1 MSISVAKEKQKH
13 MARKTLN
20 RKELRQESEAAE
32 RRAAD
37 EPAAPKKKKKAKRKS
52 RAKVAQEVR
61 KKAFWGVVN
70 QSLKCVARFEFSD
83 KDSADKK
90 AEELSVSQKTPHFVK
105 PMKEE
110 IVE

>member
-1 MSISVAKEKQKH
+1 

-32 RRAAD
+32 RLA
-37 EPAAPKKKKKAKRKS
+37 EEGGGAPKKKKKAKRKS

-61 KKAFWGVVN
+61 KKAYWAVVN
-70 QSLKCVARFEFSD
+70 QALKVVARFEFNE
-83 KDSADKK
+83 KEAADQK
-90 AEELSVSQKTPHFVK
+90 AEELSTSQKTPHFVK
-105 PMKEE
+105 PMREE